1 MTDFVVF
8 TAYSLMMVVCG
19 VLIGFR
25 IAMAIEEKGRQEL
38 KRSQEAE

>member
-25 IAMAIEEKGRQEL
+25 VAMSIEEKGRQEIRQSRES
-38 KRSQEAE
+38 K